1 MSDVSFIRR
10 NMDPDDAFYKE
21 ERAFWRSFNPALEAY
36 SKAWAEAMLDSP
48 FRAEFAAEYGD
59 MITKNNKDLI
69 T

>member
-1 MSDVSFIRR
+1 
-10 NMDPDDAFYKE
+10 MDPDDAFYKE
-21 ERAFWRSFNPALEAY
+21 ERAFWRSFSPALEAY
-36 SKAWAEAMLDSP
+36 SKAWAEAMLDSL